1 MKIISDHQKYII
13 MLKKA
18 HEYAIK
24 NVLPLVQDMDEY
36 AYILWSWKA
45 GDAYGCNCIEWNYEH
60 GRKNSGHFGQY
71 EQEYNFTE
79 ESEKTKNVH

>member
-24 NVLPLVQDMDEY
+24 NVLPLVQEMDEY
-36 AYILWSWKA
+36 AYILWS
-45 GDAYGCNCIEWNYEH
+45 
-60 GRKNSGHFGQY
+60 
-71 EQEYNFTE
+71 
-79 ESEKTKNVH
+79 